1 MTATTTLTKAQE
13 ALKNYYEAIR
23 LLENTGVITRYHGD
37 ELSAAM
43 VAEAGDYE
51 DLKF

>member
-23 LLENTGVITRYHGD
+23 LLENTFVISHHQGD
-37 ELSAAM
+37 VLSAEM
-43 VAEAGDYE
+43 LAEVGDYE
-51 DLKF
+51 DLQF